1 MPHGCWLT
9 ANSRV
14 GGRSATDRCGSTAIL
29 CCCLCSDPDTGVS
42 TEGAGDPY
50 DPESFLTVGAALESG
65 GVAVRTVDL
74 MYAARVFRGVH
85 AREPQLVCSWTA
97 GVADYGE
104 TPAPAAA
111 VPTRG
116 QLALAAAGGEGFS
129 YDVTIGATDG
139 PCAVSLTDGLM
150 RGLERAVFLAVS
162 AVAMRVPP
170 STSATVL
177 CACVGSVCQD
187 DCASSFVYPAH
198 DFSGAPPAADNDP
211 DAAACA
217 AMTFRLNVSTPDRAF
232 ASAAYKSLSAGGGA
246 ATAVGS
252 AARSVALSLFADS
265 HFQEAWPST
274 SSSGDAPGDMRWA
287 DLTAHVLLVDDGYWD
302 NLPPTT
308 PPSPPPSPPST
319 PPPPSPPSHPPSL
332 PSPPAPPATIEWPI
346 NVKLP
351 GPTVDAR
358 DVVIISGVLDG
369 SDVSGGRSDAR
380 VALAANPASS
390 PTFRRWYLAVVQGN
404 TLKVAALELSLPTT
418 SRVY

>member
-170 STSATVL
+170 STPRCCVHASGQ
-177 CACVGSVCQD
+177 CARTIALPVS
-187 DCASSFVYPAH
+187 
-198 DFSGAPPAADNDP
+198 
-211 DAAACA
+211 
-217 AMTFRLNVSTPDRAF
+217 STP
-232 ASAAYKSLSAGGGA
+232 L
-246 ATAVGS
+246 
-252 AARSVALSLFADS
+252 
-265 HFQEAWPST
+265 
-274 SSSGDAPGDMRWA
+274 
-287 DLTAHVLLVDDGYWD
+287 
-302 NLPPTT
+302 
-308 PPSPPPSPPST
+308 
-319 PPPPSPPSHPPSL
+319 
-332 PSPPAPPATIEWPI
+332 
-346 NVKLP
+346 
-351 GPTVDAR
+351 
-358 DVVIISGVLDG
+358 
-369 SDVSGGRSDAR
+369 
-380 VALAANPASS
+380 
-390 PTFRRWYLAVVQGN
+390 
-404 TLKVAALELSLPTT
+404 TT
-418 SRVY
+418 SRAPPPQRTMTRTRRRAPP